1 MVENQLSTILYGK
14 SNGKSQR
21 EKIYILQKTKAL
33 QLWFFV
39 AKNRLGGKDSDKFRK
54 GMKGRVLVP
63 DSACNI

>member
-1 MVENQLSTILYGK
+1 MERVMVNPKGK
-14 SNGKSQR
+14 KY
-21 EKIYILQKTKAL
+21 IYYKKTKAL